1 MKFQIYRT
9 CMQREA
15 ASLVS
20 KYPVLL
26 DYNLHD
32 EVVGSDKLAYISIS
46 SIAKLQQLV
55 KDIKNPVIIEYYDD
69 QMTLEIYDDWRE

>member
-9 CMQREA
+9 CMQGEA

-20 KYPVLL
+20 KYPMLL

-46 SIAKLQQLV
+46 SIARLQQLV

-69 QMTLEIYDDWRE
+69 QMTLEIYDNWRE